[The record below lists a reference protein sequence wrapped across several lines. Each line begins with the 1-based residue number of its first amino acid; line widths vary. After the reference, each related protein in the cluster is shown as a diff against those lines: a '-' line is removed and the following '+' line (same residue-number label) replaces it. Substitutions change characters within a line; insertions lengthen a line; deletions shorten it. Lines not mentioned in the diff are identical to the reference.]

1 MNRRNFMAA
10 MGGAGLLL
18 ASGTNLAQEYRSGQ
32 HYRPI
37 QPPVDTGLEEGRI
50 QVVEIFW
57 YGCPHC
63 YSFEP
68 KVSAWK
74 DALPADVE
82 FVYLPAPLNDVW
94 ALHARVFYAAR
105 ELGVLDQ
112 VHQAFYDALHD
123 QGRQMRSEAA
133 ILRFIDQRGLDVEA
147 FREAMRSEAVRDQV
161 MDAAFR
167 IQDYGIEGVPSLV
180 INGEA
185 LISAGMAGSHD
196 EMLDIADHLIERARG

>member
-1 MNRRNFMAA
+1 MNRRDFMTV

-18 ASGTNLAQEYRSGQ
+18 ASGTGLAQEYRAGQ
-32 HYRPI
+32 HFQPI

-68 KVSAWK
+68 KVAAWK
-74 DALPADVE
+74 DELPEDVE

-94 ALHARVFYAAR
+94 ALHARVFYAAQ

-112 VHQAFYDALHD
+112 VHLAFYDAIHD

-133 ILRFIDQRGLDVEA
+133 ILRFIDQRGIDVDT
-147 FREAMRSEAVRDQV
+147 FREALRSETVRDQV
-161 MDAAFR
+161 MDAGVR
-167 IQDYGIEGVPSLV
+167 VQEYGIEGVPSLV
-180 INGEA
+180 VNGEA
-185 LISAGMAGSHD
+185 LISAGMAASHD
-196 EMLDIADHLIERARG
+196 QMLDIADHLIERARG